1 MTQRLNLR
9 FMLFCMMLMATQL
22 LSAQSF
28 KINADGYY
36 NASGIDVMVFNDLS
50 SGLPGG
56 QGVLAFGG
64 ERAECSEPC
73 INDDDFALSA
83 SRACAD
89 EMAAVGRP

>member
-36 NASGIDVMVFNDLS
+36 NAAGIDVLPLMVISEWSRPLASGSLCRS
-50 SGLPGG
+50 SSH
-56 QGVLAFGG
+56 V
-64 ERAECSEPC
+64 R
-73 INDDDFALSA
+73 
-83 SRACAD
+83 
-89 EMAAVGRP
+89 